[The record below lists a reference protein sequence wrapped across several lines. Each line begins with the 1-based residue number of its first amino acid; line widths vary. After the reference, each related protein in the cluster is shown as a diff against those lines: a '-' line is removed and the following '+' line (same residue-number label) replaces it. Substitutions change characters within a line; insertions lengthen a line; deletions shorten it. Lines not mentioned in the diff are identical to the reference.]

1 MWRWLSNA
9 ADAVAQTVDDVLNAV
24 AEAASDVVEAVGNAI
39 SDGCEWLANQ
49 AERIPGVGPGLA
61 GVIRWV
67 GNTVSAA
74 LNFAAS
80 VIEAGLSLLG
90 NLLAG
95 AIRIL
100 GGVLSLD
107 PGLISEGLMDVV
119 EGVLGALVMIVLAFV
134 GLLQTVIPLQGRRR
148 PLTAAEEALL
158 RRVYRNALAYYNIRV
173 VESRAAAGVFG
184 WANSFPF
191 VVGNTIYLKGD
202 LSPVVLVHESMHVW
216 QYQHTGSRYIGD
228 AIIVGPNT
236 NRNGGWQVELGR
248 GRTRWR
254 DFDAEAQAWFVE
266 DVYTRGERTVAGAP
280 SIAGDGAFF
289 DADGSA
295 SVGRFIFDTTDH
307 TLLANDAVQTI
318 RDARNVRPSQW
329 I

>member
-9 ADAVAQTVDDVLNAV
+9 ADAVAQAVDDALNAV
-24 AEAASDVVEAVGNAI
+24 AEVASDVVEAVGNAI

-61 GVIRWV
+61 GTIRWV
-67 GNTVSAA
+67 GNVISAA
-74 LNFAAS
+74 LEFAAS
-80 VIEAGLSLLG
+80 VLETGISLLG

-107 PGLISEGLMDVV
+107 PGLIGEGIMDVAEGL
-119 EGVLGALVMIVLAFV
+119 LGALVMIVLKFLA
-134 GLLQTVIPLQGRRR
+134 LTQTTIPIQGRRR
-148 PLTAAEEALL
+148 PLTAAELALL
-158 RRVYRNALAYYNIRV
+158 RRVYRDSLAYYNIRI
-173 VESRAAAGVFG
+173 VESRADAGIFAVNG
-184 WANSFPF
+184 FPF
-191 VVGNTIYLKGD
+191 TLGNTIYLKGD
-202 LSPVVLVHESMHVW
+202 LSPIVLVHESVHVW
-216 QYQHTGSRYIGD
+216 QYQHVGSRYIGD

-236 NRNGGWQVELGR
+236 NRNGGWQLELSR

-266 DVYTRGERTVAGAP
+266 DVYAQGERTVAGAP
-280 SIAGDGAFF
+280 SIVGDGAFF
-289 DADGSA
+289 DADGST
-295 SVGRFIFDTTDH
+295 SVSRFVFNGTDH

-318 RDARNVRPSQW
+318 RAAWNARPSQW
-329 I
+329 V

>member
-9 ADAVAQTVDDVLNAV
+9 ADAAAQAVDDALNAV
-24 AEAASDVVEAVGNAI
+24 AEAVSDVVETVGNAI
-39 SDGCEWLANQ
+39 SDGCQWLADQ
-49 AERIPGVGPGLA
+49 AEQIPGVGPALA

-74 LNFAAS
+74 LTFVAS
-80 VIEAGLSLLG
+80 VLEAGISLLG

-107 PGLISEGLMDVV
+107 PGLIGEGIMDVV
-119 EGVLGALVMIVLAFV
+119 EGLLGTLVLVVLGFLALA
-134 GLLQTVIPLQGRRR
+134 QTIIPIQGRRR
-148 PLTAAEEALL
+148 PLTAAERALL
-158 RRVYRNALAYYNIRV
+158 RRVYQDSLAYYNIRI
-173 VESRAAAGVFG
+173 VESRADAGLFG
-184 WANSFPF
+184 VNQFPF
-191 VVGNTIYLKGD
+191 VLGNTIYLKGD
-202 LSPVVLVHESMHVW
+202 LSPVVLVHESVHVW
-216 QYQHTGSRYIGD
+216 QYQHVGSRYLGD

-236 NRNGGWQVELGR
+236 NRNGGWQLELSR

-266 DVYTRGERTVAGAP
+266 DVYTQGERTVAGAAN
-280 SIAGDGAFF
+280 IVGNGAFF

-295 SVGRFIFDTTDH
+295 SVGRFIFSGTDH

-318 RDARNVRPSQW
+318 RDAWNVRPSQW